1 MRTLLLLVVLG
12 ISGCCIDTES
22 NAALGNIITYE
33 RGRVCVDSRQRG
45 LASSGKICGRP
56 CSKEK

>member
-1 MRTLLLLVVLG
+1 MKHWTLLVMLG
-12 ISGCCIDTES
+12 ISGCCLDAER

-33 RGRVCVDSRQRG
+33 HGKVCVDSSQRG